1 MRASWRW
8 VVGLSLWVPP
18 FIACGSKSSGLGDD
32 GDDDG
37 GLATSSNDGGEDST
51 AVVVSSS
58 GGGGHGFHVPDA
70 LPEATMVAESACKA
84 GFYQGGFT
92 GNYASSVALGIPLT
106 VTGNVELTLNQEGTS
121 MQNCTIVVQ
130 GEGTTTEHCSDVF
143 TLSGGTITGVA
154 NEAAMIG
161 DAAIGGY
168 PYFCTMTG
176 TLDCVTKTLVNGWIE
191 CTYCVVGPLAD
202 GGSSCALGGGGHFAG
217 PITANYDTGTLAFTD
232 GTWNGAE
239 ALAGNDGGSPGPDG
253 GPISDYLALDGG
265 YGFLGKYGGSG
276 DWSATCLDCRD

>member
-18 FIACGSKSSGLGDD
+18 FIACGSKSSGFADPVNEGS
-32 GDDDG
+32 
-37 GLATSSNDGGEDST
+37 ATSGNDGGDGSA

-58 GGGGHGFHVPDA
+58 GGGGQGLFQVPDA
-70 LPEATMVAESACKA
+70 LPPATMVADSACKA

-92 GNYASSVALGIPLT
+92 GNYASSLLLGIPLT
-106 VTGNVELTLNQEGTS
+106 VTGNVELTLNQEGSST
-121 MQNCTIVVQ
+121 QTCKVTEN
-130 GEGTTTEHCSDVF
+130 GEFAMESCNNVF

-176 TLDCVTKTLVNGWIE
+176 TLDCVKKKLVNGWIQ
-191 CTYCVVGPLAD
+191 CTYCVGPLAD

-217 PITANYDTGTLAFTD
+217 PVTANYDTGTLAFTD

-265 YGFLGKYGGSG
+265 YSFLGKYGGSG
-276 DWSATCLDCRD
+276 DWNATCLDCRD